1 MPLAIG
7 FPLLTTDLRAAYI
20 KARDAGAQKDANS
33 DQIIEALAADI
44 GKAIHSYMETAQVM
58 TTDTIVPGQVASGP
72 FGVGSYSAPGVGTGV
87 GTISFKAADVDTLVS
102 DIEVALKKARDFGI
116 KDGADSDSIISDLA
130 AELKAG
136 IHKFALTAEV
146 KTDIILVGGVPVIG
160 YLTLTVPAIP
170 LPSVSGP
177 GKGTG
182 TGNLS

>member
-20 KARDAGAQKDANS
+20 KARDAGTQKDANS
-33 DQIIEALAADI
+33 DQVIETLADDI

-58 TTDTIVPGQVASGP
+58 TTDTIVPGQAASGP
-72 FGVGSYSAPGVGTGV
+72 FGVGSYVAPGVGTGI
-87 GTISFKAADVDTLVS
+87 GTISFKPGDVDALIS
-102 DIEVALKKARDFGI
+102 DIEAALKKARDFGI

-136 IHKFALTAEV
+136 THKFALTAEV
-146 KTDIILVGGVPVIG
+146 KTDVILVGGVPVIG
-160 YLTLTVPAIP
+160 YITPSVPPVP